1 MNWIPIVQRRKCCS
15 RMELCKERYVL
26 SKERRCSVVEL
37 SLSHDMRGNEALSE
51 SVDGSVFEE
60 LRVVEDGIGG
70 LFHA

>member
-1 MNWIPIVQRRKCCS
+1 M
-15 RMELCKERYVL
+15 